1 MLGAHNRHAEAAVNE
16 PRRDRIRAISIREQ
30 RNHVDVAQLTPEQR
44 LDMMWQLALDAWAVK
59 GDTRNAESRLQ
70 RHVVRV
76 YRRKR

>member
-1 MLGAHNRHAEAAVNE
+1 MTESKRHNVRVLHV
-16 PRRDRIRAISIREQ
+16 REQ
-30 RNHVDVAQLTPEQR
+30 RDHVAVADLTVEQR
-44 LDMMWQLALDAWAVK
+44 LEMMWQLALDAWAFK